1 MDTLQVAKKTTLLDR
16 LRRLFGD
23 DRTQA
28 IARSSTFASHPAR
41 PDGGVIAGARFSLVG
56 LADVREQ
63 LGERW
68 PQLSARV
75 HDLAQAVIQ
84 RHLTRGDVFDTHG
97 DDGYV
102 VLFTQLTQ
110 VQAEFKC
117 RVIAKEISTKLLGAD
132 WAGPS
137 TDGLVFELPETALR
151 APSFDD
157 ALDDAIS
164 RGRAVVSAQVGGPPV
179 RARSLVMISADKA
192 AGDPAAGI
200 HVMRPVPRERNASAY
215 TPVWDFGVEALLHF
229 RFNPPPQALGD
240 TSPVMAGAK
249 SDIAALNQVLF
260 DVSRLTQVGRRLPV
274 ICPLHLETLLRD
286 SWRAQIAR
294 MLRSAPAP
302 LRRLVTLEVIVG
314 AECGPDWIRSLE
326 TAWRTL
332 PGRPVARV
340 SLSGPKIPMMSSSLV
355 GHLNLMLPDNFSATK
370 GDLAALGAFVQL
382 AERPGMTCGV
392 LGLRTRPAALAAT
405 AAGFRQL
412 SGPAIHADV
421 PSLGHAVHFD
431 LQSLYRDVLPGSA

>member
-23 DRTQA
+23 DRA
-28 IARSSTFASHPAR
+28 RAAARSSTSAPHPGR
-41 PDGGVIAGARFSLVG
+41 PNGGAISGARFSLVG

-63 LGERW
+63 LGDRW

-137 TDGLVFELPETALR
+137 TDGLVFELPEAALR

-157 ALDDAIS
+157 ALDEAIS
-164 RGRAVVSAQVGGPPV
+164 RGRPVVSAEVGGPPV
-179 RARSLVMISADKA
+179 AARSLLMTRA
-192 AGDPAAGI
+192 AGNPAAGI
-200 HVMRPVPRERNASAY
+200 HAMRPVPRERNAPAY

-229 RFNPPPQALGD
+229 RFNPPPQASAD
-240 TSPVMAGAK
+240 TSPVLAGAK

-332 PGRPVARV
+332 SGRPVARV
-340 SLSGPKIPMMSSSLV
+340 SLSGPKVPTMSSSLV
-355 GHLNLMLPDNFSATK
+355 GHLNLMLADDFSATK
-370 GDLAALGAFVQL
+370 AGFDALGAFVQQ
-382 AERPGMTCGV
+382 AERAGMSCGV
-392 LGLRTRPAALAAT
+392 LGLRKRPAALAAT

-421 PSLGHAVHFD
+421 PSLGQAVHFD